1 MMPMKKLVIL
11 GSTGSIGVSTLEV
24 VTACRNRFR
33 VVGLTGNTNLDLL
46 KKQIQRYHPEVVV
59 VSNAGDAALLK
70 KKYRRSLKVLH
81 GPEGL
86 LTAAAWPGADLVV
99 SSLVGALGLEPT
111 LAAIAKGYDIA
122 LANKEVLVMAG
133 AIVMAKA
140 RRYKARILPVDS
152 EHSAIWQCLKNESV
166 KDISRLILTASGGP
180 FWQMN
185 RHELSNVDVAR
196 TLAHP
201 TWNMGRKVTIDSAT
215 LMNKGFEVIEAHH
228 LFGIELSKIHVV
240 IHPESIVHS
249 MVEFTDGSVIAQ
261 LAAADMK
268 LPIQYALCHPDR
280 IPSSLPKIDLARIG
294 KLTFT
299 RPDFT
304 RFPCLR
310 YAYRAAKIGGTMPA
324 AMSAADEIAVQ
335 SFLDKKIGF
344 NQISQV
350 IANVMHKHKIISRPD
365 LRHIINTADWA
376 RAEARKY
383 INCIG

>member
-1 MMPMKKLVIL
+1 MKKLVIL

-24 VTACRNRFR
+24 VAACRNRFR
-33 VVGLTGNTNLDLL
+33 VVGLTGNTNLALL
-46 KKQIQRYHPEVVV
+46 EKQIQRYHPEVVV
-59 VSNAGDAALLK
+59 VGNAAAAAHLK
-70 KKYRRSLKVLH
+70 KKYRKTPRILY

-86 LTAAAWPGADLVV
+86 RAAAAWPDTDMVV

-111 LAAIAKGYDIA
+111 LAAIGKGYDVA

-133 AIVMAKA
+133 EIVMSTA
-140 RRYKARILPVDS
+140 RRRKVNILPVDS
-152 EHSAIWQCLKNESV
+152 EHSAIWQCLKNESK
-166 KDISRLILTASGGP
+166 KDVSRVILTASGGP
-180 FWQMN
+180 FW
-185 RHELSNVDVAR
+185 RLSRTELAKVDVAR

-228 LFGIELSKIHVV
+228 LFGIALEKIHVV

-261 LAAADMK
+261 LAATDMR

-280 IPSSLPKIDLARIG
+280 LFNKLPKLDLARIG
-294 KLTFT
+294 QLTFSK
-299 RPDFT
+299 PDFV

-310 YAYRAAKIGGTMPA
+310 YAYQAAETGGTMPA
-324 AMSAADEIAVQ
+324 VMSAADEIAVQ

-344 NQISQV
+344 SQISQV
-350 IANVMHKHKIISRPD
+350 IAQIMKKHKTIAQPS
-365 LRHIINTADWA
+365 LSGIINAADWA
-376 RAEARKY
+376 RIEATKY
-383 INCIG
+383 INRLG